1 MSNRVTYRR
10 RKSYNTRSNK
20 IRKVK
25 TPGGRLVAQY
35 VRKNAKGVQTAV
47 KTNAKLSGLPSKR
60 NAQYKQLARCKRTVS
75 RPYGGVL
82 TPQDVKDKI
91 LRAFL
96 IEEVK
101 IVKQVVKDQKEAN
114 KPKTKKNKKTVK
126 K

>member
-1 MSNRVTYRR
+1 MNRVTYRR

-35 VRKNAKGVQTAV
+35 VRKTAKGVQTAV
-47 KTNAKLSGLPSKR
+47 KTNSKLSGLPKHR
-60 NAQYKQLARCKRTVS
+60 NAQYRGLAKCKRTVS

-101 IVKQVVKDQKEAN
+101 IVKQVVKQQKEAS
-114 KPKTKKNKKTVK
+114 KPKAGKKKTGK

>member
-1 MSNRVTYRR
+1 MTRVTYRR

-35 VRKNAKGVQTAV
+35 VRKTAKGVQTAI
-47 KTNAKLSGLPSKR
+47 KTNSKLSGLPSHR
-60 NAQYKQLARCKRTVS
+60 NAQYKNLARCKRTVA

-114 KPKTKKNKKTVK
+114 KPKKTKKKTTKK
-126 K
+126 

>member
-1 MSNRVTYRR
+1 MSRVTYRR

-35 VRKNAKGVQTAV
+35 VRKNATGVQTAV
-47 KTNAKLSGLPSKR
+47 KTNSKLTGLPRLR
-60 NAQYKQLARCKRTVS
+60 NGQYRNLARCKRTVS

-114 KPKTKKNKKTVK
+114 KPKKTKKKTTKK
-126 K
+126 

>member
-1 MSNRVTYRR
+1 MNRVTYRR

-25 TPGGRLVAQY
+25 TPGGRLVAHY
-35 VRKNAKGVQTAV
+35 VRKHAKGVQTAL
-47 KTNAKLSGLPSKR
+47 KTNSKLTGLPKLR
-60 NAQYKQLARCKRTVS
+60 NPQYKNIAKCQRTIA

-101 IVKQVVKDQKEAN
+101 IVKQVVKEQREASKPVVN
-114 KPKTKKNKKTVK
+114 KKKKTTKK
-126 K
+126 

>member
-1 MSNRVTYRR
+1 MNRVTYRR

-35 VRKNAKGVQTAV
+35 VRKTAKGVQTAV
-47 KTNAKLSGLPSKR
+47 KTNSKLSGLPRYR
-60 NAQYKQLARCKRTVS
+60 NSQYKNLAQCKRTVA

-101 IVKQVVKDQKEAN
+101 IVKQVVREQREAN
-114 KPKTKKNKKTVK
+114 KPKVSKKKKTTKK
-126 K
+126 

>member
-1 MSNRVTYRR
+1 MCRVTYRR
-10 RKSYNTRSNK
+10 RKSYNTKSNK

-35 VRKNAKGVQTAV
+35 VRKTTKGVQTPI
-47 KTNAKLSGLPSKR
+47 KTNSKLSGLPRKG
-60 NAQYKQLARCKRTVS
+60 NAQYRNLARCKRTVS

-114 KPKTKKNKKTVK
+114 KPKKTKKKTTKK
-126 K
+126 

>member
-1 MSNRVTYRR
+1 MNRVTYRR

-35 VRKNAKGVQTAV
+35 VRKNPKGVQTAV
-47 KTNAKLSGLPSKR
+47 KTNSRLSGLPRHR
-60 NAQYKQLARCKRTVS
+60 NAQYRKLAQCKRTVS

-101 IVKQVVKDQKEAN
+101 IVKRVVKEQKESGKAKKDN
-114 KPKTKKNKKTVK
+114 KKKKTTKK
-126 K
+126 

>member
-1 MSNRVTYRR
+1 MNRVTYRR

-25 TPGGRLVAQY
+25 TPGGRLVAHY
-35 VRKNAKGVQTAV
+35 VRKNAKGVQGAM
-47 KTNAKLSGLPSKR
+47 KTNSRLSGLPRLR
-60 NAQYKQLARCKRTVS
+60 NSQYKNLAACKRTVS

-114 KPKTKKNKKTVK
+114 KPKTNKKK
-126 K
+126 KTTKK

>member
-1 MSNRVTYRR
+1 MSIRVTYRR

-35 VRKNAKGVQTAV
+35 VGKVTKGVQTAV
-47 KTNAKLSGLPSKR
+47 KTNAKLTGLPR
-60 NAQYKQLARCKRTVS
+60 HGNAQYRNLARCKRTVS

-82 TPQDVKDKI
+82 TPNDVKDKI

-101 IVKQVVKDQKEAN
+101 IVKQVVKDQREAN
-114 KPKTKKNKKTVK
+114 KPKKTKKKTTKK
-126 K
+126 